1 MVGSTIRVTF
11 EEPSHFLDRTMAF
24 KISTNEDKFFAEIF
38 GVDLSTSLSSTE
50 KADLLEAAH
59 ENAVLLFRNQ
69 KLNEEQH
76 LNMSRQFGGLETT
89 IQRDRKRRVRP
100 EFADISNLDWDGTML
115 ESDSGRAIY
124 SSANQLWH
132 SDASFRANPP
142 KFSFLYAE
150 EVVESGGETEFCD
163 ERAAWDALD
172 PDMKEKIDGLVAWH
186 SLMES
191 RRRIGFAEFTDG
203 ERLAF
208 PSVLQP
214 IVRTHPATGRKNLF
228 LGAHASHI
236 ENLERADGARLLDDL
251 VEFATQEC
259 FVRSHTWSAGDL
271 IMWDNRCV
279 LHRGRPFN
287 ATMERRVM
295 RRTTISGDGPIV
307 VNGRPINELV
317 SHGALNELI

>member
-1 MVGSTIRVTF
+1 
-11 EEPSHFLDRTMAF
+11 MALN
-24 KISTNEDKFFAEIF
+24 ISTNKDKFFAEVC
-38 GVDLSTSLSSTE
+38 GLDLSMPLSSTE
-50 KADLLEAAH
+50 KADLLEVAH

-69 KLNEEQH
+69 KLDEEQH
-76 LNMSRQFGGLETT
+76 LTMSRQFGGLETT
-89 IQRDRKRRVRP
+89 IQRGRKRRVRP

-132 SDASFRANPP
+132 SDASFRENPP

-150 EVVESGGETEFCD
+150 EVVETGGETEFCD
-163 ERAAWDALD
+163 ERAAWDALE
-172 PDMKEKIDGLVAWH
+172 PEMKEKIDGLVAWH

-191 RRRIGFAEFTDG
+191 RRRTGFIEFTEG
-203 ERLAF
+203 EREAF
-208 PSVLQP
+208 PSVPQP

-228 LGAHASHI
+228 LGAHASHV
-236 ENLERADGARLLDDL
+236 ENLGREDGAKLLDDL
-251 VEFATQEC
+251 VEFATQER
-259 FVRSHTWSAGDL
+259 FVRSHIWSVGDL

-287 ATMERRVM
+287 ANTERRVM

-307 VNGRPINELV
+307 VNGQPIDELA
-317 SHGALNELI
+317 SYGALND